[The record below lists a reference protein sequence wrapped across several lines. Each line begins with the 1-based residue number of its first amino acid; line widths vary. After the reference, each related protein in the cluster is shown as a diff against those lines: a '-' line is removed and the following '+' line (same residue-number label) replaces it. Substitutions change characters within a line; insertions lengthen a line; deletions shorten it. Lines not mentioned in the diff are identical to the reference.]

1 MIYSKQTRAIK
12 TMKLKEVLAG
22 NPFTLEVV
30 SQWKQDLKDFNFGR
44 KRLADLKFVLNGDLE
59 CLGRKARE
67 KLHTE
72 LLPKPFM
79 GNPNAPVWYLPLN
92 PSYSEIDRYDDLGIK
107 PGMIRSHDVS
117 EWLDRDKDKIACRA
131 KRQDILLSQ
140 LRLDGDCTFTFLEE
154 AFNTLGDCPSCKD
167 NGGYRW
173 WRRRLF
179 GAASSSADFLLRT
192 AGVEMDAKSV
202 GAKLFVLESFPYH
215 SRNFN
220 VEYYTSTDY
229 FSFWKNLVEWGINN
243 GKKFII
249 RARNRK
255 FIELTSRAKLNF
267 SGMNCVGLS
276 GEGAFISRGNL
287 TGEEDTIDA
296 IRQLLSER

>member
-1 MIYSKQTRAIK
+1 MICSKQTRVIK

-30 SQWKQDLKDFNFGR
+30 SQWKQDLEDFNFGR

-107 PGMIRSHDVS
+107 PVMIRSHDVS
-117 EWLDRDKDKIACRA
+117 EWLDRDKDEIACRA

-154 AFNTLGDCPSCKD
+154 AF
-167 NGGYRW
+167 
-173 WRRRLF
+173 
-179 GAASSSADFLLRT
+179 
-192 AGVEMDAKSV
+192 
-202 GAKLFVLESFPYH
+202 
-215 SRNFN
+215 
-220 VEYYTSTDY
+220 
-229 FSFWKNLVEWGINN
+229 
-243 GKKFII
+243 I
-249 RARNRK
+249 RA
-255 FIELTSRAKLNF
+255 
-267 SGMNCVGLS
+267 
-276 GEGAFISRGNL
+276 
-287 TGEEDTIDA
+287 
-296 IRQLLSER
+296 ERLIKGKTTLKG